1 MTPCPFISRY
11 SYVTTRILS
20 NDLSFRFRIYVH
32 LAYIY
37 IYVYCLLNVIE
48 IYIALV
54 HADVL
59 CEHTKRRCKIGLG
72 DTFKS
77 EGSGLTMRFFKLQQG
92 YKVKKRLG
100 GVDLDANTEA

>member
-1 MTPCPFISRY
+1 M
-11 SYVTTRILS
+11 
-20 NDLSFRFRIYVH
+20 
-32 LAYIY
+32 AYIY
-37 IYVYCLLNVIE
+37 MCVYCLLYVIE